1 MKKTFAFYCHLCETF
16 IHLYCFTNIN
26 NELPRSDNTSGSNLI
41 NEFVTDEQPSFPPAQ
56 AASIPISLFLE
67 LLMLSNSSLD
77 VKTYGGLQT
86 TIIHRIEIIKV
97 IFRCITRK

>member
-1 MKKTFAFYCHLCETF
+1 MLNNVSFYCYVCEIFTF
-16 IHLYCFTNIN
+16 LLYFTDIN
-26 NELPRSDNTSGSNLI
+26 NKLPRSDNISGSNLI

-86 TIIHRIEIIKV
+86 TIIHRIEIIKSDLS
-97 IFRCITRK
+97 IDY